1 MPRGTRSRTPGK
13 NDQKRKLLESL
24 TPTDFPSLIGDI
36 LYFSKGHRHVRI
48 MDGPGD
54 GCRDIKSDDKD
65 GVSVLT
71 QCKYV
76 VDPAKGIGSADAN
89 EIIVALTKFGGQ
101 RGILASTGR
110 FSPQLK
116 REFTDNFPSLHL
128 DWIEGTDVVDE
139 VFSNPI
145 LFRVWVTGSAIGR
158 ETIFVKI
165 PFFVRGALN
174 DAPVEQADENLGEGL
189 LIEGTCSVDIAAL
202 EPFRPPE
209 AVGWSESFARS
220 VWGAAVLCQH
230 PPDLHELERLHMQ
243 MLNKKFGTATEVAT
257 VRFGSPYL
265 VPTKNPEFEK
275 GFPIPGFNARSYIVR
290 PEKTATP
297 EQDYLLLNSDDWI
310 WPDHLSVA
318 EGDWGN
324 WQTNNNQRWCHIEV
338 FNPAFPKSNQS
349 HICRLIGESKR
360 RELHESKA
368 LFITATIDVCHEI
381 ASRCLVQPDIRCPN
395 GPGGELL
402 GWTFSKREQS
412 ESDRKS
418 VLEALQIENS
428 HRLLDLED
436 AIHLTSRSDDPIVP
450 EPGGETYYPAQ
461 LVWDYEN
468 LPSPQYLKGRSCNFI
483 EFWWVPVDVDTA
495 SKILDSMSFDLPNEW
510 HIWVDCKRGPITKQ
524 TFPMFSVGIP
534 CTLELSSSELVE
546 EVSSQVDDVFQQIAQ
561 RLRDVWPDARCA
573 TSEFWEQEVRF
584 PAGMYIPTKEGL
596 QRTDWWPDETEEGD
610 D

>member
-1 MPRGTRSRTPGK
+1 MPRETRSRTPGR
-13 NDQKRKLLESL
+13 NEEKRKLLQSL

-36 LYFSKGHRHVRI
+36 LYFSKGHRQVRI

-54 GCRDIKSDDKD
+54 GCRDIKSVDKD
-65 GVSVLT
+65 GISVLT
-71 QCKYV
+71 QCKFV
-76 VDPAKGIGSADAN
+76 GDPMKTIGSGDAN

-165 PFFVRGALN
+165 PFLVRRGL
-174 DAPVEQADENLGEGL
+174 DDTPVEQADEDLGEGL
-189 LIEGTCSVDIAAL
+189 LIEGSCSVDIASL

-209 AVGWSESFARS
+209 EVGWTESFARS
-220 VWGAAVLCQH
+220 VWGAAVLCQT
-230 PPDLHELERLHMQ
+230 PPDLHALEGLHVQ
-243 MLNKKFGTATEVAT
+243 TLNKKFEKAREVAT
-257 VRFGSPYL
+257 VRFGLPYL

-275 GFPIPGFNARSYIVR
+275 GFPIPGFAPRSYIVT
-290 PEKTATP
+290 PEKPATP
-297 EQDYLLLNSDDWI
+297 EQDYLLLNSPSWI
-310 WPDHLSVA
+310 WPDYLSAA

-324 WQTNNNQRWCHIEV
+324 WQTKNNQRWCHVEV

-360 RELHESKA
+360 RELREAKA
-368 LFITATIDVCHEI
+368 IFITATIDISERL
-381 ASRCLVQPDIRCPN
+381 ASKCSVEPDIRCPN

-402 GWTFSKREQS
+402 GWTFSNGEQS
-412 ESDRKS
+412 ESHRKS
-418 VLEALQIENS
+418 VLEELQIENS
-428 HRLLDLED
+428 HRLLDLEE
-436 AIHLTSRSDDPIVP
+436 AIHITSRSDDPIVP

-461 LVWDYEN
+461 LVWDYDN

-495 SKILDSMSFDLPNEW
+495 SKILDSISFDLPNDW
-510 HIWVDCKRGPITKQ
+510 HIWIDCKRGPKT
-524 TFPMFSVGIP
+524 
-534 CTLELSSSELVE
+534 
-546 EVSSQVDDVFQQIAQ
+546 
-561 RLRDVWPDARCA
+561 
-573 TSEFWEQEVRF
+573 
-584 PAGMYIPTKEGL
+584 
-596 QRTDWWPDETEEGD
+596 
-610 D
+610 